1 MKEDVAISAV
11 NPVVSVLLAVRD
23 GGNVLGDAIQSVL
36 DQSYLEFELVVVDD
50 GSSDGTSAFLD
61 ELNTKGLKLKVL
73 RNHTSIGLTRSL
85 NLGLQYA
92 TGKYIARID
101 HDDVWGPEKLKK
113 QLAFLESHPEVG
125 LLGTAYKEMSM
136 DGLSMRDALLP
147 FCQSDSEIRRALYQY
162 NPFFHSAIVVRRDL
176 LQSVGGY
183 NERFIYAQ
191 DYELWV
197 RLLCHSK
204 AANLPEVLCFR
215 RTGELNISFRKN
227 KEQRLNALR
236 AKLLWAR
243 LNGFSLDVLGPVLR
257 DLAVVCFPEF
267 FTRIVRGK
275 LHGLGRQC

>member
-1 MKEDVAISAV
+1 VKEDVAISAV
-11 NPVVSVLLAVRD
+11 KPVVSVLLAVRD

-176 LQSVGGY
+176 PG
-183 NERFIYAQ
+183 
-191 DYELWV
+191 
-197 RLLCHSK
+197 
-204 AANLPEVLCFR
+204 
-215 RTGELNISFRKN
+215 
-227 KEQRLNALR
+227 R
-236 AKLLWAR
+236 A
-243 LNGFSLDVLGPVLR
+243 
-257 DLAVVCFPEF
+257 
-267 FTRIVRGK
+267 
-275 LHGLGRQC
+275 

>member
-1 MKEDVAISAV
+1 MLTDDEISR
-11 NPVVSVLLAVRD
+11 PIVSVLLAVRN
-23 GGNVLGDAIQSVL
+23 GGEHVESAIDSVL
-36 DQSYLEFELVVVDD
+36 SQVFSFYELIVVDD
-50 GSSDGTSAFLD
+50 GSTDDTSKILC
-61 ELNTKGLKLKVL
+61 GLADNVERMRIIKNEGSV
-73 RNHTSIGLTRSL
+73 GLTRSL
-85 NLGLQYA
+85 NIALAASCGMYV
-92 TGKYIARID
+92 ARID
-101 HDDVWGPEKLKK
+101 HDDVWSPEKLKK
-113 QLAFLESHPEVG
+113 QLAFLEVHPEVG

-136 DGLSMRDALLP
+136 DGLSMRDPLLP

-162 NPFFHSAIVVRRDL
+162 NPFFHSSIVVRRDL
-176 LQSVGGY
+176 LLSVGGY

-197 RLLCHSK
+197 RLLCHSQ

-227 KEQRLNALR
+227 REQRLNALR

-243 LNGFSLDVLGPVLR
+243 LNGFSLDVLGPALR